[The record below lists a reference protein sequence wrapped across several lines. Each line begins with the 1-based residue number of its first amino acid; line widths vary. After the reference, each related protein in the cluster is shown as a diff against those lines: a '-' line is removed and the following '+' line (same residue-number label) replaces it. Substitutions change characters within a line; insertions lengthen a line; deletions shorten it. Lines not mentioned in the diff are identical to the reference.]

1 MFDLYYLPFGV
12 ILYLFLL
19 TSFCNL
25 LEEELLEIG
34 NGGDDE
40 EIVKSDLL
48 QRLQF
53 DFLFLYLFLFF

>member
-19 TSFCNL
+19 SSFCNL
-25 LEEELLEIG
+25 LEEELLEVG
-34 NGGDDE
+34 NGGDAE
-40 EIVKSDLL
+40 ENVQGDLH

>member
-25 LEEELLEIG
+25 LEEKLLEVG
-34 NGGDDE
+34 NGGDAE
-40 EIVKSDLL
+40 ENVQGDLH